1 LSNQNQPYGVDI
13 SKYQFSADGRI
24 KINFDVLNPLI
35 KFCGIRAAISWG
47 YADPWF
53 AYSWANIIAPR
64 IAYHV
69 TYMGENAIRQMDHFL
84 QVVNPGE
91 YDRLAL
97 DLELDNGF
105 SKYQITQTVNACLEC
120 LKSETGRYPILY
132 SRASWV
138 NAFLQVSDLPEGLDW
153 WLATYLSRLPEPAYT
168 PEHPGPPWLP
178 AGVNNWLIHQTGD
191 RGNGAAHGVA
201 SHYID
206 TNRWN
211 GTEDQMLAYFG
222 LPEESHEVYLPIIST
237 PEPEP
242 EHEKP
247 LYKAEVKEIAPVRL
261 KVRPEP
267 GSSKVVRS
275 LAAGA
280 QVNVYEEKDGWARIG
295 VGEWFTARYLQKMS
309 EKDDRNLLP
318 VPLWSQRDPRWEWL
332 KMGNSGI
339 TLGEQGCL
347 VTDTSACL
355 SLLLG
360 RKVTP
365 LEYGQLLNA
374 RGGYAPNGDGS
385 PSNRMYWQMP
395 PKYYGTPLICYKSFP
410 SGGGWESTV
419 QGLLGQGLP
428 AMGRVDMLPGA
439 GYLQHWVTFLGEIDN
454 VFWIHDPWYG
464 TVSALKARYPHVF
477 HISAYGRPK

>member
-1 LSNQNQPYGVDI
+1 MSNYPFGVDI
-13 SKYQFSADGRI
+13 SRYQYSSDGTKKPDFD
-24 KINFDVLNPLI
+24 KINATCAFVAVRS
-35 KFCGIRAAISWG
+35 GVSWG
-47 YADPWF
+47 YIDPWF
-53 AYSWANIIAPR
+53 RYSWEHLDVPR
-64 IAYHV
+64 LAYHV
-69 TYMGENAIRQMDHFL
+69 LYPGEIAARQMGHFL
-84 QVVNPGE
+84 NIVKPQE
-91 YDRLAL
+91 HDRLAL
-97 DLELDNGF
+97 DMELDHGY
-105 SKYQITQTVNACLEC
+105 SKARITNTLLEC
-120 LKSETGRYPILY
+120 LNYILEKTGRYPVIY
-132 SRASWV
+132 SRASWM
-138 NAFLQVSDLPEGLDW
+138 NQFLDVSRLPTLDW
-153 WLATYLSRLPEPAYT
+153 WLAGYLKPRPSPLYT
-168 PEHPGPPWLP
+168 PEATPPPALP
-178 AGVNNWLIHQTGD
+178 KGVTNWLIHQTGE

-237 PEPEP
+237 TEPEPEP
-242 EHEKP
+242 EKP

-275 LAAGA
+275 LAAGD
-280 QVNVYEEKDGWARIG
+280 QVNVYEEKDDWARIG
-295 VGEWFTARYLQKMS
+295 VRKWFTARYLQKMV

-332 KMGNSGI
+332 KMGQSGI
-339 TLGEQGCL
+339 TTGQQGCL

-374 RGGYAPNGDGS
+374 RGGYAPNEDGS

-395 PKYYGTPLICYKSFP
+395 PKYYGTPLICYKSFS

-419 QGLLGQGLP
+419 QGLLDQGLP

-439 GYLQHWVTFLGEIDN
+439 GYQQHWVTFLGRTGSTW
-454 VFWIHDPWYG
+454 WIHDPWYG
-464 TVSALKARYPHVF
+464 IVSALGARYDKVF
-477 HISAYGRPK
+477 HVSAYGKPK